1 MKGGDSFPVSV
12 TLTSS
17 RFEEL
22 KKEIKVKIDSTT
34 SSSIETPTPHIDA
47 PTEENP
53 KTAVVELPRDDVDR
67 IAKKLLEEFEGLNPR
82 VRKVTKAEL
91 DKLKPIFDEVKTEVK
106 TMLSGET
113 DQTLQIFKYSA
124 LRDSILIHII
134 GIENFVNRC
143 VSVDSKNKGGFTN
156 KDKVKDYERIVKYI
170 PDVMKNL
177 EKNRG
182 TWMKEEHIQTLESFG
197 LKHIWNDIILH
208 PDDREKNVELNNL
221 GNNFNLYDS
230 SVDTPIKDSFEKY
243 VMDFLKVNSWAS
255 IFSYNF
261 KTRDAFISVFRK
273 FYAVHKEIWRERERE
288 REREKEVREE
298 ELRVLNVKNTNNWP
312 GADPSKIDGGAFP
325 EEIVSNFSQQS
336 EHPPPLGY
344 KETKI
349 IGVAIV
355 YICTFFVLLD
365 SYRRLAY
372 QIDRIVSANET
383 YLQVFPEDQIHKNY
397 TYILSS
403 ILSFFYVMHQ
413 VVSGGILQW
422 VNALNSNTSYETIKN
437 IVQAAAD
444 ETGRKTL
451 ESCQDGYFGCI
462 NGFFTGVTR
471 DFMQNELATQATTNI
486 KMAVESQFNALQA
499 EARSIVYEYNLAT
512 SNIVTGINVLSFST
526 LVLMNTFF
534 PESYTREMVMAGAGS
549 LQGAYLSS
557 SIWMRVGFTGAQVMI
572 LLQPLPN
579 LLMNSG
585 QREGPGQGQIQN
597 GPADEDIQEVERL
610 RIEGERQKLLQI
622 LGSEDRRINERR
634 DIRDEIARIR
644 EEKEAYDLLNELN
657 GPLKARRG
665 GSHSGGSR
673 KKQSH
678 KNYRKKSHKKKYTRN
693 SKQTRK
699 QRRRKTKS
707 KK

>member
-1 MKGGDSFPVSV
+1 MKGGDSFQVSV

-17 RFEEL
+17 KFEEL
-22 KKEIKVKIDSTT
+22 KKEIFSNEEGIV
-34 SSSIETPTPHIDA
+34 P
-47 PTEENP
+47 PTETHLVSLSHDSIN
-53 KTAVVELPRDDVDR
+53 R
-67 IAKKLLEEFEGLNPR
+67 IVKKLRGDFEYLNPR
-82 VRKVTKAEL
+82 DRKVTKTEL
-91 DKLKPIFDEVKTEVK
+91 DKLESIFVGVKTEVK
-106 TMLSGET
+106 TILTGNKTEK
-113 DQTLQIFKYSA
+113 IFQYSA
-124 LRDSILIHII
+124 LRDSIFIHII

-143 VSVDSKNKGGFTN
+143 VSVDNKNKGGFTN
-156 KDKVKDYERIVKYI
+156 VKKREKYKEFREKYI
-170 PDVMKNL
+170 PKVMKKL
-177 EKNRG
+177 EENRG
-182 TWMKEEHIQTLESFG
+182 TWMKEEHIEALESFG

-208 PDDREKNVELNNL
+208 PDDREKSVELNNL

-243 VMDFLKVNSWAS
+243 VMDFLKVNSRAS

-273 FYAVHKEIWRERERE
+273 FYAVHKESFESFERA
-288 REREKEVREE
+288 REE
-298 ELRVLNVKNTNNWP
+298 ELRVLNDAFDDRVNKNTPIWP
-312 GADPSKIDGGAFP
+312 DADPLKIEGGAFP

-383 YLQVFPEDQIHKNY
+383 YLQVFPEHQIHEDYKDY
-397 TYILSS
+397 KDILSS

-422 VNALNSNTSYETIKN
+422 VDALNSNTSYETIKN

-471 DFMQNELATQATTNI
+471 EFMQEELATQTQQNI
-486 KMAVESQFNALQA
+486 NRAVQSQFEALQA

-572 LLQPLPN
+572 LLKPLPN

-585 QREGPGQGQIQN
+585 QREGQVQQQIPN
-597 GPADEDIQEVERL
+597 VPADEHLLQVQANPEEILAIENRQQGMDIREKIQEV
-610 RIEGERQKLLQI
+610 
-622 LGSEDRRINERR
+622 RR
-634 DIRDEIARIR
+634 
-644 EEKEAYDLLNELN
+644 EKEAYELN
-657 GPLKARRG
+657 NRINNGLSSRRG
-665 GSHSGGSR
+665 GSQIGGFR

-678 KNYRKKSHKKKYTRN
+678 KNYIKKSHKKKYTRN

>member
-1 MKGGDSFPVSV
+1 MKGGEDFKVSV

-17 RFEEL
+17 RFEEI
-22 KKEIKVKIDSTT
+22 KKEIFSNEEGIVP
-34 SSSIETPTPHIDA
+34 PT
-47 PTEENP
+47 
-53 KTAVVELPRDDVDR
+53 KTQLVNLNHSFVDR
-67 IAKKLLEEFEGLNPR
+67 IATKLLEQFKELNPR
-82 VRKVTKAEL
+82 VRKVTKDEL
-91 DKLKPIFDEVKTEVK
+91 DELESIFVGVKTEVK
-106 TMLSGET
+106 TILTGNKTE
-113 DQTLQIFKYSA
+113 QICQYSV
-124 LRDSILIHII
+124 LRDSIFIHII
-134 GIENFVNRC
+134 GIENFVNKC
-143 VSVDSKNKGGFTN
+143 VGGVSTSGGFTN
-156 KDKVKDYERIVKYI
+156 KAKVKDYKRIVEKKYI
-170 PDVMKNL
+170 PKVMEKL
-177 EKNRG
+177 EENRS

-197 LKHIWNDIILH
+197 LKHIWNDIITPKENKENTFFSIKKH
-208 PDDREKNVELNNL
+208 
-221 GNNFNLYDS
+221 FTLYDS
-230 SVDTPIKDSFEKY
+230 HPSTDVDKYSFEKH
-243 VMDFLKVNSWAS
+243 VMDSITAS
-255 IFSYNF
+255 EDS
-261 KTRDAFISVFRK
+261 KTRDAYISLFRK
-273 FYAVHKEIWRERERE
+273 FYAVHKESFRPRERELQDLNTAFDE
-288 REREKEVREE
+288 EYVKSLNEVFNKK
-298 ELRVLNVKNTNNWP
+298 LLKTAFN
-312 GADPSKIDGGAFP
+312 SKVGGAFP

-349 IGVAIV
+349 IGVAVV

-365 SYRRLAY
+365 SYRRLSY

-383 YLQVFPEDQIHKNY
+383 YLQVFPEDQIHEDYKD
-397 TYILSS
+397 ILSS

-422 VNALNSNTSYETIKN
+422 VDALNSNTSYETIKN

-471 DFMQNELATQATTNI
+471 EFMQEELVTQTKQNI

-534 PESYTREMVMAGAGS
+534 PESYTREMIMAGAGS

-572 LLQPLPN
+572 LLKPLPK

-585 QREGPGQGQIQN
+585 QREGPGQDQIQN
-597 GPADEDIQEVERL
+597 GPAGEDIQEVERL
-610 RIEGERQKLLQI
+610 RIEGEREKLLQI
-622 LGSEDRRINERR
+622 LTNEDRRIDERR
-634 DIRDEIARIR
+634 DIRVEIARIR
-644 EEKEAYDLLNELN
+644 EERKLLDSLN
-657 GPLKARRG
+657 GPLKAPRG
-665 GSHSGGSR
+665 GSQNGGSR

-678 KNYRKKSHKKKYTRN
+678 KNYRKQSHKKKYTRN
-693 SKQTRK
+693 FKQTRK

>member
-1 MKGGDSFPVSV
+1 MKGGELFQVSV

-17 RFEEL
+17 RFAEL

-53 KTAVVELPRDDVDR
+53 KTAVVSLDRDYVDR

-91 DKLKPIFDEVKTEVK
+91 DSLEPIFVGVKTEVK

-113 DQTLQIFKYSA
+113 DQNKQIFQYSA
-124 LRDSILIHII
+124 LRDSIFIHII

-143 VSVDSKNKGGFTN
+143 VSVDNKNKGGFTN
-156 KDKVKDYERIVKYI
+156 VKKREKYKEFHKKYI
-170 PDVMKNL
+170 PDVMKKL
-177 EKNRG
+177 EENRG
-182 TWMKEEHIQTLESFG
+182 TWMEEEHIETLESFG

-208 PDDREKNVELNNL
+208 PDDREKSVELNNL
-221 GNNFNLYDS
+221 GNDFNLYDS
-230 SVDTPIKDSFEKY
+230 SVGIPIKDSFEKY
-243 VMDFLKVNSWAS
+243 VMDFLKVNSRAS

-273 FYAVHKEIWRERERE
+273 FYAVHEDMWRA
-288 REREKEVREE
+288 REE
-298 ELRVLNVKNTNNWP
+298 ELRVLNDAFNDRVVNPPNWP
-312 GADPSKIDGGAFP
+312 DENPEVKKIKGGAFP

-349 IGVAIV
+349 IGVAVV

-365 SYRRLAY
+365 SYRRLSY

-383 YLQVFPEDQIHKNY
+383 YLQVFPEHQIHKDY
-397 TYILSS
+397 KDILSS

-422 VNALNSNTSYETIKN
+422 VDALNSNTSYETIKN

-471 DFMQNELATQATTNI
+471 EFMQEELVTQTNQNI

-534 PESYTREMVMAGAGS
+534 PESYTREMIMAGAGS

-572 LLQPLPN
+572 LLKPLPK

-585 QREGPGQGQIQN
+585 QREGQGQGQIQIQN
-597 GPADEDIQEVERL
+597 DQVDEHLSQVQANPEEILAIENRQQGMDIRKKIQEVRK
-610 RIEGERQKLLQI
+610 GK
-622 LGSEDRRINERR
+622 
-634 DIRDEIARIR
+634 
-644 EEKEAYDLLNELN
+644 KAYELN
-657 GPLKARRG
+657 NRLNSELPTAREA
-665 GSHSGGSR
+665 SLNGGSR

-693 SKQTRK
+693 FKQTRK

>member
-1 MKGGDSFPVSV
+1 MKGGELFQVSV

-17 RFEEL
+17 RFAEL

-53 KTAVVELPRDDVDR
+53 KTAVVSLDRDYVDR

-91 DKLKPIFDEVKTEVK
+91 DSLEPIFVGVKTEVK

-113 DQTLQIFKYSA
+113 DQNKQIFQYSA
-124 LRDSILIHII
+124 LRDSIFIHII

-143 VSVDSKNKGGFTN
+143 VSVDNKNKGGFTN
-156 KDKVKDYERIVKYI
+156 VKKREKYKEFHKKYI
-170 PDVMKNL
+170 PDVMKKL
-177 EKNRG
+177 EENRG
-182 TWMKEEHIQTLESFG
+182 TWMEEEHIETLESFG

-230 SVDTPIKDSFEKY
+230 SVDTVHPIKDSFEKY
-243 VMDFLKVNSWAS
+243 VMDFLKVNSRAS

-273 FYAVHKEIWRERERE
+273 FYAVHEDMWRA
-288 REREKEVREE
+288 REE
-298 ELRVLNVKNTNNWP
+298 ELHGLNAASNDRVKNTTNWP
-312 GADPSKIDGGAFP
+312 DADPLKIDGGAFP

-349 IGVAIV
+349 IGVAVV

-365 SYRRLAY
+365 SYRRLSY

-383 YLQVFPEDQIHKNY
+383 YLQVFPEDQIHEDQIHEDYKD
-397 TYILSS
+397 ILSS

-422 VNALNSNTSYETIKN
+422 VDALNSNTSYETIKN

-462 NGFFTGVTR
+462 NGFFTGVTKE
-471 DFMQNELATQATTNI
+471 FMQHELATETKQGINR
-486 KMAVESQFNALQA
+486 AVQGQFEALQA
-499 EARSIVYEYNLAT
+499 ETRSIVYEYNLAT

-585 QREGPGQGQIQN
+585 QREGQGQGQIQIQN
-597 GPADEDIQEVERL
+597 VPADEHLSQVQANPEEIL
-610 RIEGERQKLLQI
+610 AIENRQQ
-622 LGSEDRRINERR
+622 GM
-634 DIRDEIARIR
+634 DIREKILEVRN
-644 EEKEAYDLLNELN
+644 EKEAYELN
-657 GPLKARRG
+657 NRLNSELPTARKE
-665 GSHSGGSR
+665 SHNGGSR

-693 SKQTRK
+693 FKQTRK

>member
-1 MKGGDSFPVSV
+1 MKGGDSFEVSV

-53 KTAVVELPRDDVDR
+53 KTAVVSLDRDSVDR
-67 IAKKLLEEFEGLNPR
+67 IAKKLLEEFEWLNPR

-113 DQTLQIFKYSA
+113 DQNLQIFKYSA
-124 LRDSILIHII
+124 LRDSIFIHII

-143 VSVDSKNKGGFTN
+143 VSVDNKNKGGFTN
-156 KDKVKDYERIVKYI
+156 RNKRDKYEEFYIKYI
-170 PDVMKNL
+170 PDVMKKL

-182 TWMKEEHIQTLESFG
+182 TWIFDKHINTLESFG

-243 VMDFLKVNSWAS
+243 VMDFLKVNSRAS

-273 FYAVHKEIWRERERE
+273 FYAVHEDMWRA
-288 REREKEVREE
+288 REE
-298 ELRVLNVKNTNNWP
+298 ELRVLNDAFDARVNENTTNWP
-312 GADPSKIDGGAFP
+312 GADPLKIDGGAFP
-325 EEIVSNFSQQS
+325 DELVSNFSQQS

-383 YLQVFPEDQIHKNY
+383 YLQVFPDQIHRDYKD
-397 TYILSS
+397 ILSS

-422 VNALNSNTSYETIKN
+422 VDALNSNTSYETIKN

-597 GPADEDIQEVERL
+597 GPADEHLSQVQANPEEILAIENRQQGMDIREKIQEL
-610 RIEGERQKLLQI
+610 RR
-622 LGSEDRRINERR
+622 
-634 DIRDEIARIR
+634 
-644 EEKEAYDLLNELN
+644 EKESYELN
-657 GPLKARRG
+657 NRIISPLKATRG
-665 GSHSGGSR
+665 GSQNGGSR